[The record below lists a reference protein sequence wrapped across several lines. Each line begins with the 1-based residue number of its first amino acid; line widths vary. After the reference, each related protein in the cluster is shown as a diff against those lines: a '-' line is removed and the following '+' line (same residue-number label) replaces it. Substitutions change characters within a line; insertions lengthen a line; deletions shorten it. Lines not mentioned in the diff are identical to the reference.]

1 VIDRPRFGGAFLLR
15 SQSRER
21 SIPKK
26 SQKRPKSTAA
36 QHPRNT
42 ATTPSQYASIEISE
56 GRPRVVDAKIDV
68 VTVANMSTQKRPAVA
83 AGEWPIAFH
92 VEHSAAHA
100 GLR

>member
-1 VIDRPRFGGAFLLR
+1 LTGPASAGLFCCAHSRASEAFQKSL
-15 SQSRER
+15 
-21 SIPKK
+21 KK
-26 SQKRPKSTAA
+26 GKKSTAA

-56 GRPRVVDAKIDV
+56 GRPRVVDAKIDA

-92 VEHSAAHA
+92 VERSAAHA